1 MIFKRKPAP
10 AAPGPASEGTPQ
22 APRPEWDLCTVTQR
36 LNELTPVLETKE
48 VEPPLVQARL
58 ADHYRDLDREPV
70 PPPQFERLVRGLDME
85 AWRRL
90 ALAVGALDHP
100 DIRSALARLTTTA
113 VEQVTSGF
121 VGTATTTDALTL
133 AMLRQSDVR
142 VEEFARHL
150 ADRLGIFWQG
160 ERAEQSKQ
168 RLQQL
173 DYKRLMAEAEAAKK
187 QAEQRMEY
195 LRKKQEEELARR
207 RPRGKQ

>member
-1 MIFKRKPAP
+1 MIFRKKSAP
-10 AAPGPASEGTPQ
+10 ATPEAASKATAQ
-22 APRPEWDLCTVTQR
+22 TPRPEWDLRTMTQR
-36 LNELTPVLETKE
+36 LNELTPVLETKDI
-48 VEPPLVQARL
+48 EPPLVEARL
-58 ADHYRDLDREPV
+58 ADCYRELDREPV
-70 PPPQFERLVRGLDME
+70 PQQQFERLVGGLDPD

-113 VEQVTSGF
+113 VEQVTAGF
-121 VGTATTTDALTL
+121 VGTATATDALTL

-160 ERAEQSKQ
+160 ESAEQSKK

-173 DYKRLMAEAEAAKK
+173 DYKRLMAEAEEARK

-207 RPRGKQ
+207 RRRGKQ